1 MRLVPET
8 PWFTLTILKVHG
20 AYMGHDAEDLCKFSA
35 ITPTKHKSV
44 IDRLE
49 TFLNRYTYATL
60 LVPHKHHA
68 TFI

>member
-1 MRLVPET
+1 
-8 PWFTLTILKVHG
+8 
-20 AYMGHDAEDLCKFSA
+20 MGHDAEDLYKFSA